1 MSATQLQT
9 LTSVS
14 ELRDGS
20 ETQSI
25 AENAQSSE
33 SHDRL
38 GASRWAVLSA
48 AFGITFI
55 AVGMPNSFG
64 VFQEY
69 YESTLFPNKPSP
81 EIIIIGSLSSSLYM
95 ILGAFTGRLADVVGY
110 QVVLISGSV
119 LIVGGLFA
127 ASVSTQFYQ
136 LVLSQGLAFGLGTA
150 LVYYPAVSSSGQ
162 YFRRHGLVNGVV
174 LSGGALGGCIGPYSV
189 RIMIQ
194 RLGLPA
200 TFRTLAAMSAG
211 VLTFSC
217 IAFTQARRRPRP
229 RSRKLIDLRLLR
241 DTRFLV
247 ILVSGTVAMTGFL
260 PRYFIIPASAVSQGI
275 DKGYGKLTALITSFV
290 LCGVGHV
297 VFWLPAVMVG
307 DEDEKPVAL
316 MTLFVIFVGLLG
328 SGFVSLIP
336 VVMSD
341 LFGAEDLASKVGLL
355 NSIMGLGA
363 FAGPSAVYAIVS
375 DGRDFSMAVLF
386 SGLLMIVG
394 GLMLTRM
401 YSRGD
406 KASASRH
413 PDRTPSTSPP
423 PQPIPETFLIPGYDH
438 DDIYRMVEDEFLV
451 IAGKFT
457 AHLHA
462 AEYHRLKTQ
471 ARSQNADAIA
481 DISRPVVGSL
491 TELARRR
498 QEDLLRRKRQRQ
510 ALRQSRA
517 GDGGEAGET
526 EEEDDAL
533 WRGSSLR
540 GLMDSPRK
548 REVRISALAR
558 AESSAGRAGAG
569 WDREGGVQRRLNFA
583 GEGAVKRPRL
593 EDTADEDEDDL
604 DVPARSR
611 SSPQRMAELTSS
623 RPKATGFQAATLS
636 PGHAKSAPAKS
647 AAKGDNATVET
658 MAPKKVENTNDQRD
672 SDSEEDDIFTRFKSR
687 QTSDRRRRPVAQR
700 KAEGKGDT
708 KGDIIPSFMS

>member
-9 LTSVS
+9 LTPVN

-20 ETQSI
+20 EIQSI
-25 AENAQSSE
+25 TDHAQSSE

-110 QVVLISGSV
+110 QVVLISGSI

-127 ASVSTQFYQ
+127 ASFSTQFYQ

-194 RLGLPA
+194 RLGLPV

-275 DKGYGKLTALITSFV
+275 DKGYAAWLLGLMNGLSIIGRLAVGSFADRYGKLTALITSFV

-297 VFWLPAVMVG
+297 IFWLPAVMVG

-394 GLMLTRM
+394 GLMLTR
-401 YSRGD
+401 
-406 KASASRH
+406 
-413 PDRTPSTSPP
+413 
-423 PQPIPETFLIPGYDH
+423 IFLIPGYDH

-498 QEDLLRRKRQRQ
+498 QEDLLRQKNQQQ
-510 ALRQSRA
+510 ALRQSSA
-517 GDGGEAGET
+517 GDGGEPGET
-526 EEEDDAL
+526 EEEDAAL

-558 AESSAGRAGAG
+558 AESSAGRTGAS
-569 WDREGGVQRRLNFA
+569 WDGEGGVQRRLIFA
-583 GEGAVKRPRL
+583 GEGAVKRSRP

-604 DVPARSR
+604 DAPARSWL
-611 SSPQRMAELTSS
+611 SPQRLAEPTSS
-623 RPKATGFQAATLS
+623 RSKATGFQAASLS
-636 PGHAKSAPAKS
+636 LGHAKPAPAKRP
-647 AAKGDNATVET
+647 AKGDNATVVT
-658 MAPKKVENTNDQRD
+658 MAPNKVENTNDQRE
-672 SDSEEDDIFTRFKSR
+672 SESEEDDIFTRFKSR
-687 QTSDRRRRPVAQR
+687 QTSDRRRRPVAQ
-700 KAEGKGDT
+700 KTAEGKGDT

>member
-1 MSATQLQT
+1 MGEGFRQT
-9 LTSVS
+9 NQ
-14 ELRDGS
+14 R
-20 ETQSI
+20 
-25 AENAQSSE
+25 
-33 SHDRL
+33 R
-38 GASRWAVLSA
+38 
-48 AFGITFI
+48 
-55 AVGMPNSFG
+55 
-64 VFQEY
+64 
-69 YESTLFPNKPSP
+69 NKKRTEKP
-81 EIIIIGSLSSSLYM
+81 EI
-95 ILGAFTGRLADVVGY
+95 T
-110 QVVLISGSV
+110 
-119 LIVGGLFA
+119 
-127 ASVSTQFYQ
+127 STTQDTDTPNT
-136 LVLSQGLAFGLGTA
+136 TA
-150 LVYYPAVSSSGQ
+150 LSHS
-162 YFRRHGLVNGVV
+162 
-174 LSGGALGGCIGPYSV
+174 
-189 RIMIQ
+189 
-194 RLGLPA
+194 RL
-200 TFRTLAAMSAG
+200 
-211 VLTFSC
+211 
-217 IAFTQARRRPRP
+217 
-229 RSRKLIDLRLLR
+229 
-241 DTRFLV
+241 TRFREE
-247 ILVSGTVAMTGFL
+247 T
-260 PRYFIIPASAVSQGI
+260 
-275 DKGYGKLTALITSFV
+275 
-290 LCGVGHV
+290 
-297 VFWLPAVMVG
+297 
-307 DEDEKPVAL
+307 
-316 MTLFVIFVGLLG
+316 
-328 SGFVSLIP
+328 
-336 VVMSD
+336 
-341 LFGAEDLASKVGLL
+341 
-355 NSIMGLGA
+355 NSISQKRVS
-363 FAGPSAVYAIVS
+363 PSS
-375 DGRDFSMAVLF
+375 
-386 SGLLMIVG
+386 
-394 GLMLTRM
+394 
-401 YSRGD
+401 
-406 KASASRH
+406 
-413 PDRTPSTSPP
+413 
-423 PQPIPETFLIPGYDH
+423 FLIPGYDH

>member
-1 MSATQLQT
+1 MTRRLPWARDSVKPTKGETKSEPKSPRSPAPPRTPTRQT
-9 LTSVS
+9 P
-14 ELRDGS
+14 
-20 ETQSI
+20 QP
-25 AENAQSSE
+25 
-33 SHDRL
+33 SHTL
-38 GASRWAVLSA
+38 ASRAS
-48 AFGITFI
+48 
-55 AVGMPNSFG
+55 
-64 VFQEY
+64 ER
-69 YESTLFPNKPSP
+69 KP
-81 EIIIIGSLSSSLYM
+81 
-95 ILGAFTGRLADVVGY
+95 T
-110 QVVLISGSV
+110 
-119 LIVGGLFA
+119 
-127 ASVSTQFYQ
+127 
-136 LVLSQGLAFGLGTA
+136 
-150 LVYYPAVSSSGQ
+150 
-162 YFRRHGLVNGVV
+162 
-174 LSGGALGGCIGPYSV
+174 
-189 RIMIQ
+189 
-194 RLGLPA
+194 
-200 TFRTLAAMSAG
+200 
-211 VLTFSC
+211 
-217 IAFTQARRRPRP
+217 
-229 RSRKLIDLRLLR
+229 
-241 DTRFLV
+241 
-247 ILVSGTVAMTGFL
+247 
-260 PRYFIIPASAVSQGI
+260 ASA
-275 DKGYGKLTALITSFV
+275 
-290 LCGVGHV
+290 
-297 VFWLPAVMVG
+297 
-307 DEDEKPVAL
+307 
-316 MTLFVIFVGLLG
+316 
-328 SGFVSLIP
+328 
-336 VVMSD
+336 
-341 LFGAEDLASKVGLL
+341 
-355 NSIMGLGA
+355 
-363 FAGPSAVYAIVS
+363 
-375 DGRDFSMAVLF
+375 R
-386 SGLLMIVG
+386 
-394 GLMLTRM
+394 
-401 YSRGD
+401 
-406 KASASRH
+406 SASRH

>member
-1 MSATQLQT
+1 MNGL
-9 LTSVS
+9 
-14 ELRDGS
+14 
-20 ETQSI
+20 SI
-25 AENAQSSE
+25 
-33 SHDRL
+33 
-38 GASRWAVLSA
+38 
-48 AFGITFI
+48 I
-55 AVGMPNSFG
+55 
-64 VFQEY
+64 
-69 YESTLFPNKPSP
+69 
-81 EIIIIGSLSSSLYM
+81 
-95 ILGAFTGRLADVVGY
+95 GRLAVG
-110 QVVLISGSV
+110 S
-119 LIVGGLFA
+119 FA
-127 ASVSTQFYQ
+127 D
-136 LVLSQGLAFGLGTA
+136 
-150 LVYYPAVSSSGQ
+150 
-162 YFRRHGLVNGVV
+162 R
-174 LSGGALGGCIGPYSV
+174 
-189 RIMIQ
+189 
-194 RLGLPA
+194 
-200 TFRTLAAMSAG
+200 
-211 VLTFSC
+211 
-217 IAFTQARRRPRP
+217 
-229 RSRKLIDLRLLR
+229 
-241 DTRFLV
+241 
-247 ILVSGTVAMTGFL
+247 
-260 PRYFIIPASAVSQGI
+260 
-275 DKGYGKLTALITSFV
+275 YGKLTALITSFV

>member
-275 DKGYGKLTALITSFV
+275 DKGYAAWLLGLMNGLSIIGRLAVGSFADRYGKLTALITSF
-290 LCGVGHV
+290 
-297 VFWLPAVMVG
+297 
-307 DEDEKPVAL
+307 DEKPVAL

-401 YSRGD
+401 YRY
-406 KASASRH
+406 
-413 PDRTPSTSPP
+413 
-423 PQPIPETFLIPGYDH
+423 L
-438 DDIYRMVEDEFLV
+438 
-451 IAGKFT
+451 
-457 AHLHA
+457 
-462 AEYHRLKTQ
+462 
-471 ARSQNADAIA
+471 
-481 DISRPVVGSL
+481 
-491 TELARRR
+491 
-498 QEDLLRRKRQRQ
+498 
-510 ALRQSRA
+510 
-517 GDGGEAGET
+517 
-526 EEEDDAL
+526 
-533 WRGSSLR
+533 
-540 GLMDSPRK
+540 
-548 REVRISALAR
+548 
-558 AESSAGRAGAG
+558 
-569 WDREGGVQRRLNFA
+569 
-583 GEGAVKRPRL
+583 
-593 EDTADEDEDDL
+593 
-604 DVPARSR
+604 
-611 SSPQRMAELTSS
+611 
-623 RPKATGFQAATLS
+623 
-636 PGHAKSAPAKS
+636 
-647 AAKGDNATVET
+647 
-658 MAPKKVENTNDQRD
+658 
-672 SDSEEDDIFTRFKSR
+672 
-687 QTSDRRRRPVAQR
+687 
-700 KAEGKGDT
+700 
-708 KGDIIPSFMS
+708 